1 MLEYYNIV
9 MCRELETSNTISI
22 DHLSKTFLTHDM
34 SELQQT
40 IYIQQLLPRC
50 IETISH
56 SLYNNLRP

>member
-9 MCRELETSNTISI
+9 MCRELETSSTISI
-22 DHLSKTFLTHDM
+22 DHLSKTFLTYDM

-40 IYIQQLLPRC
+40 IYIQQVLPRC